1 MSPTDTIRHRLLAI
15 ATQAQTAAF
24 AFDGATLDFPPV
36 EVAGFCRQ
44 LESVEA
50 RLAAI
55 IYRLAAGEQRHAA
68 THQEQHHVRP
78 RLLLTPDT
86 THP

>member
-1 MSPTDTIRHRLLAI
+1 MSALDSIRHRLLAI

-24 AFDGATLDFPPV
+24 AFDGAALDLTPV
-36 EVAGFCRQ
+36 EVAGSCRQ

-55 IYRLAAGEQRHAA
+55 IYRLAAGEEHHAA
-68 THQEQHHVRP
+68 TP
-78 RLLLTPDT
+78 GASS
-86 THP
+86 